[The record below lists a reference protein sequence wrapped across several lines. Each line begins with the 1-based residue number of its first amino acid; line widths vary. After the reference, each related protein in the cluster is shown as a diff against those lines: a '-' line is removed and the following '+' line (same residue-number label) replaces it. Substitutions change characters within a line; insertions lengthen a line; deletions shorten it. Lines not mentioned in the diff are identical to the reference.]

1 MRLEPFS
8 KPNSIAMLNTL
19 YPPSSGTPPTR
30 QITSTILT
38 SQRHAF
44 FRYIQAV
51 EKNGKSVLKT
61 LEQQGVR
68 SGEPNGWIAVREVV
82 DKYLRA
88 ANGIIEECAHVT
100 GTDTFDPKSDE
111 YRRNSERRTD
121 SGISFATT
129 DRPSTGSSN
138 SSRANSI
145 PTTVSTSRTN
155 SIDKSKPLPEC
166 PNSNI
171 SNIQPLSPKKRG
183 TTLEKIAREI
193 RNLRSRND
201 VRELDRRYP
210 NDTSKPQDPSKAK
223 ALKKMK
229 STSSLGAVRAKH
241 ARSGS
246 SDYSSIP
253 SFEIDD
259 LKRERLIQEAR
270 REKELREREKENREP
285 PAKAAKILGSKSY
298 EV

>member
-8 KPNSIAMLNTL
+8 KPNSVAMLNTL
-19 YPPSSGTPPTR
+19 YPPSTGTPPTR
-30 QITSTILT
+30 QVTPSLLN
-38 SQRHAF
+38 SHRNAF

-51 EKNGKSVLKT
+51 EKNGKGVLKT
-61 LEQQGVR
+61 LEQKGMR
-68 SGEPNGWIAVREVV
+68 PGELNGWTVVREVV
-82 DKYLRA
+82 DQYLRA
-88 ANGIIEECAHVT
+88 ANGIIEECAQVT
-100 GTDTFDPKSDE
+100 GTDTFDPKSEE
-111 YRRNSERRTD
+111 YRRKERRTD
-121 SGISFATT
+121 SGISFATA
-129 DRPSTGSSN
+129 DRPSTGSSD

-145 PTTVSTSRTN
+145 PTVSTSRTN
-155 SIDKSKPLPEC
+155 SIDKTKPLPEC
-166 PNSNI
+166 PNSDI
-171 SNIQPLSPKKRG
+171 SNIRPLSPKKRG

-201 VRELDRRYP
+201 VRELDRRYTS
-210 NDTSKPQDPSKAK
+210 DTSKHPDPNKAK

-229 STSSLGAVRAKH
+229 STSSISAVRAKH

-246 SDYSSIP
+246 SDYSGIP

-285 PAKAAKILGSKSY
+285 PPKAVKILGSKSF

>member
-19 YPPSSGTPPTR
+19 YPPSTGTPPTR
-30 QITSTILT
+30 QLTSSILT

-61 LEQQGVR
+61 LEQQGMQ
-68 SGEPNGWIAVREVV
+68 SGELNGWTIVREVV

-88 ANGIIEECAHVT
+88 ANGIIEECAQVT
-100 GTDTFDPKSDE
+100 GTDTFDPKSEE

-121 SGISFATT
+121 SGISFATA
-129 DRPSTGSSN
+129 DRPSTGSSD

-145 PTTVSTSRTN
+145 PTVSTSRTN
-155 SIDKSKPLPEC
+155 SMDKTKPLPEC

-171 SNIQPLSPKKRG
+171 SSIRPLSPKKRG

-201 VRELDRRYP
+201 VRELDRRYTS
-210 NDTSKPQDPSKAK
+210 DTSRPQDPSKAQ

-229 STSSLGAVRAKH
+229 STSSISVVRAKH

-246 SDYSSIP
+246 SDYSGIP

-285 PAKAAKILGSKSY
+285 PPLKAAKILGSKSF